1 MQNANRW
8 VVGIFL
14 IGGVLLF
21 AAGLFLIGDRRQLF
35 SDSIEIYSEF
45 HNLAGLQNGAS
56 VRVSGLNAGEVLEIQ
71 VPSRPEDKFR
81 VKFRITDR
89 FLPVVRQNSVASI
102 QTDGIVGSK
111 FLQVDAGTSASPQVK
126 DADVLE
132 GNEPFEFGD
141 LMDRAEEMITVLQDE
156 VVKVSGQVDGVI
168 DKVVV
173 IADNTEAFVDEL
185 RPEVTGAMR
194 NVQAVTAD
202 VHSLTASVKRGDGT
216 VGKLFTDEQLYTEM
230 RSSVNYF
237 KQTADNVQQ
246 TTADVKKMVAE
257 LDEKRVVDDVKKTME
272 NVQQATAKVNGL
284 LDDMK
289 PEGRTAS

>member
-246 TTADVKKMVAE
+246 TTADVKRWWPSSTRSA
-257 LDEKRVVDDVKKTME
+257 
-272 NVQQATAKVNGL
+272 
-284 LDDMK
+284 
-289 PEGRTAS
+289 